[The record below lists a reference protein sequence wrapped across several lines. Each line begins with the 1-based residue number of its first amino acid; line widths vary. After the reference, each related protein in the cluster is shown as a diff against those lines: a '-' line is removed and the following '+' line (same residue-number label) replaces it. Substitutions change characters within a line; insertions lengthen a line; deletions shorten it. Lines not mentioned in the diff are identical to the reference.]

1 MRILLTSP
9 SMDIGGAE
17 RVVAM
22 LVAGLAARGHEV
34 ALAAPPGLRDG
45 DLADVP
51 HIRVEVG
58 DHGRALTGAA
68 ATTLQLARAV
78 RRLRPDVV
86 HAQNVKST
94 ALALPAAL
102 AAGRSRPPVL
112 STFHGLRPAEFP
124 RAAQILRRAA
134 HVACVSQDTRERL
147 AAAGVPA
154 ERMTVIHNA
163 VEPATELS
171 AQRRAALDAELGL
184 EGDAPVV
191 AIVGRLVPAKAH
203 GRFLQAARQVADAVP
218 DARMLIIGDGEL
230 RGEIEAQRDA
240 LGLAERVTMTGAR
253 ADARELIVRADVL
266 VFSSDWEGL
275 SIAALEALA
284 AGTPVVATDVPG
296 MHELLS
302 TGAGAVV
309 GLDDGT
315 ALGAELIALLGDPD
329 RRAAMGAV
337 GREVIASQFALD
349 RMVGAYERCYAQ
361 LVDGRRR

>member
-1 MRILLTSP
+1 VRILLTSP

-45 DLADVP
+45 DLVDVP
-51 HIRVEVG
+51 HHRVAID
-58 DHGRALTGAA
+58 DHGRALAGAA
-68 ATTLQLARAV
+68 ATTRQLARAV

-94 ALALPAAL
+94 ALALPAAA

-112 STFHGLRPAEFP
+112 ATFHGLKPAEFG

-134 HVACVSQDTRERL
+134 HVACVSQDTLDRL
-147 AAAGVPA
+147 AGAGVPA
-154 ERMTVIHNA
+154 ARMSVVHNA
-163 VEPATELS
+163 VEPGGALP
-171 AQRRAALDAELGL
+171 AARRAELDAELGL

-191 AIVGRLVPAKAH
+191 AIVGRLHPAKAH
-203 GRFLQAARQVADAVP
+203 GRFLQAARRVADAVP
-218 DARMLIIGDGEL
+218 DARMLIVGDGEL
-230 RGEIEAQRDA
+230 RAEIAAQRDA
-240 LGLAERVTMTGAR
+240 LGLAERVVMTGAR
-253 ADARELIVRADVL
+253 PDARDIIIRADVL

-296 MHELLS
+296 MHELLA

-309 GLDDGT
+309 PLDDGT
-315 ALGAELIALLGDPD
+315 ALGAEIVALLGDPA

-349 RMVGAYERCYAQ
+349 TMVDAYERRYAQ
-361 LVDGRRR
+361 LADGRRR